1 MDSVREQFEE
11 LIDGSASEH
20 NWVRDAGH
28 LVVPLPQGRQQRVD
42 VEYFDHEGLPMVR
55 FHTRIGSTRQIRSE
69 RLVFALELNWQLPH
83 GAMAVHAETLAIVET
98 MALAG
103 ARREKVASVVPFLAE
118 MADRYE
124 KSFFGQDDY

>member
-1 MDSVREQFEE
+1 M
-11 LIDGSASEH
+11 A
-20 NWVRDAGH
+20 
-28 LVVPLPQGRQQRVD
+28 
-42 VEYFDHEGLPMVR
+42 R

-103 ARREKVASVVPFLAE
+103 ARREKIASVVLFLAE